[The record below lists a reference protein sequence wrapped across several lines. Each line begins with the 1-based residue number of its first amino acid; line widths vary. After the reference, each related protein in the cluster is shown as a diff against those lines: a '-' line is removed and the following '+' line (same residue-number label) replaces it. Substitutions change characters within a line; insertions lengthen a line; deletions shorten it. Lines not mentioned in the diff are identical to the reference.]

1 MTTTPPIQIMR
12 HYEALSER
20 ETDELVGTV
29 ADMLVTFIKNRKNEQ
44 RRPGRT
50 TEPNSETSTQHTRR

>member
-1 MTTTPPIQIMR
+1 VTTAPSIQITR

-29 ADMLVTFIKNRKNEQ
+29 ADMLVNFIKSRKDE
-44 RRPGRT
+44 RPKPGRT
-50 TEPNSETSTQHTRR
+50 TGPKAETSTQHTGR

>member
-1 MTTTPPIQIMR
+1 MTTAPSIQITR

-29 ADMLVTFIKNRKNEQ
+29 ADMLVTFIKNRKDE
-44 RRPGRT
+44 RPEPGRT
-50 TEPNSETSTQHTRR
+50 TGPKAETNTQHTGR

>member
-1 MTTTPPIQIMR
+1 VTTTPPIQITR

-29 ADMLVTFIKNRKNEQ
+29 ADMLVTFIKNRKDE
-44 RRPGRT
+44 RRQADHIPEPKAENGTRHTGR
-50 TEPNSETSTQHTRR
+50 

>member
-1 MTTTPPIQIMR
+1 MTTTPPIQITR

-20 ETDELVGTV
+20 ETNQLVGTV
-29 ADMLVTFIKNRKNEQ
+29 ADMLVTFIKNRKDEQ

-50 TEPNSETSTQHTRR
+50 TEPKAETSTQHTGR

>member
-1 MTTTPPIQIMR
+1 MTTTPSIQIKR

-29 ADMLVTFIKNRKNEQ
+29 ADMLVTFIKTRKDARRGNRPGPEQ
-44 RRPGRT
+44 RQE
-50 TEPNSETSTQHTRR
+50 TESQHTGR

>member
-1 MTTTPPIQIMR
+1 MTTTPSIQIER

-29 ADMLVTFIKNRKNEQ
+29 ADMLVTFIKNHKDERTA
-44 RRPGRT
+44 PGRT
-50 TEPNSETSTQHTRR
+50 TARKAETSTQHTGR

>member
-1 MTTTPPIQIMR
+1 VTTTPSIQIER

-29 ADMLVTFIKNRKNEQ
+29 ADMLVTFIKNRKDE
-44 RRPGRT
+44 RREKHPRRAV
-50 TEPNSETSTQHTRR
+50 TETE

>member
-1 MTTTPPIQIMR
+1 MTTTPSIQITR

-29 ADMLVTFIKNRKNEQ
+29 ADMLVNFIKSRKEE
-44 RRPGRT
+44 RPEPGRT
-50 TEPNSETSTQHTRR
+50 TGPKAETGTQHTGR

>member
-1 MTTTPPIQIMR
+1 MTTTPSIQIKR
-12 HYEALSER
+12 HYEALSEQ

-29 ADMLVTFIKNRKNEQ
+29 ADMLLTFIKSCKDEQ

-50 TEPNSETSTQHTRR
+50 PEPKTENSTQHTGR

>member
-1 MTTTPPIQIMR
+1 MTTTPSIQITR

-29 ADMLVTFIKNRKNEQ
+29 ADMLVTFIKNRKGG
-44 RRPGRT
+44 RRETGPIPERK
-50 TEPNSETSTQHTRR
+50 SEKETQHTGR

>member
-1 MTTTPPIQIMR
+1 MTTTPSIQITR

-29 ADMLVTFIKNRKNEQ
+29 ADMLVTFIKNRKDA
-44 RRPGRT
+44 RRQPGRAT
-50 TEPNSETSTQHTRR
+50 GPKSETSTQHTGR

>member
-1 MTTTPPIQIMR
+1 MTTTPSIEIKR

-29 ADMLVTFIKNRKNEQ
+29 ADMLLTFIKNRKDEQ
-44 RRPGRT
+44 RRPSRT
-50 TEPNSETSTQHTRR
+50 TEPNSETDTQHTGR